1 MTTHSIDDVNRWDY
15 DEFIERLGGVV
26 EHFAPLMA
34 GLWSR
39 RPFDSLG
46 DLHAKMCTLMND
58 LPFEGEPTVQCS
70 RSKQPLSCF
79 ACATPLT
86 PVAASEQVDWV
97 SHVRSFWY
105 HVVRRIEDN
114 IT

>member
-1 MTTHSIDDVNRWDY
+1 MTTHRIDDVNRWDY

-46 DLHAKMCTLMND
+46 DLHTKLCSLMND
-58 LPFEGEPTVQCS
+58 LPFEGEPILQCRS
-70 RSKQPLSCF
+70 HSKQLLSCF
-79 ACATPLT
+79 ACLTPLLNT
-86 PVAASEQVDWV
+86 SCDIRTSRLGLTCEKLLV
-97 SHVRSFWY
+97 SCDTSH
-105 HVVRRIEDN
+105 
-114 IT
+114 